1 MLHVK
6 RCGDEILPTI
16 YNMRMTNERIAR
28 CGALTTAT
36 RWVAAIATIAILC
49 PAAQAAG
56 MAIAGGSI
64 EPADPGSIDGAIGML
79 ATYGPVIGGMYL
91 LFTIASSI
99 VSRYQATSWLAQGKR
114 LAWAT
119 GLLGISG
126 AALQAAIAGSTP
138 FVILA
143 AAAAMTFKLLIPTI
157 AVPASTANATSAAPA
172 VTPAL
177 STAPTTPAAPP
188 PTPTIIK
195 ATLVILTILAVGTLP
210 LQISCGPKSAA
221 VARGIWDCLSPER
234 QQAVDALT
242 PLAESAIL
250 AAASA
255 DGKLIDASKLRAA
268 TSRATLE
275 TEAGVLIQC
284 AMASA
289 IAAFLKPSP
298 AGTGAS
304 PLVLDPDAVRQAWS
318 QVAPEGQRFKTKDG
332 TI

>member
-1 MLHVK
+1 
-6 RCGDEILPTI
+6 
-16 YNMRMTNERIAR
+16 MRMTNERNER
-28 CGALTTAT
+28 LGALTTAT
-36 RWVAAIATIAILC
+36 RAAATIATIMILC
-49 PAAQAAG
+49 PAAHAAG
-56 MAIAGGSI
+56 TTID
-64 EPADPGSIDGAIGML
+64 PAAPGSVDGAIGL
-79 ATYGPVIGGMYL
+79 LETYGPVIGGMYL

-119 GLLGISG
+119 GLLGVSG
-126 AALQAAIAGSTP
+126 AALQATIAGSSP
-138 FVILA
+138 CVILA
-143 AAAAMTFKLLIPTI
+143 AAAAMAFKLLVPTV
-157 AVPASTANATSAAPA
+157 AGAQP
-172 VTPAL
+172 
-177 STAPTTPAAPP
+177 TAPTSSAATAQPTASTVPP
-188 PTPTIIK
+188 PVPPPLPTPTIVK
-195 ATLVILTILAVGTLP
+195 ATLVILAILAAGSIP
-210 LQISCGPKSAA
+210 LQISCGPRSAA

-268 TSRATLE
+268 TSKATLE

-289 IAAFLKPSP
+289 ISEFLKPTP

-318 QVAPEGQRFKTKDG
+318 QIAPEGQQFKTRNG